1 MQTVTKMMRRSA
13 DSDKND
19 ETQCILK
26 SMQTMIGTLVQ
37 KVSDIEK
44 STRNRLRGKA
54 TDDDADSMCDESVK
68 TAPGRGEEDE
78 NTDACSSVL
87 RGQFFQSTRLH
98 GMLTLCYNT

>member
-1 MQTVTKMMRRSA
+1 MMRRSA

-44 STRNRLRGKA
+44 KYEEPAEGKS
-54 TDDDADSMCDESVK
+54 D
-68 TAPGRGEEDE
+68 R
-78 NTDACSSVL
+78 
-87 RGQFFQSTRLH
+87 R
-98 GMLTLCYNT
+98 